1 MPGPEVQLPFNFTPR
16 DYQVPVWEAF
26 DRGIRRIIWVA
37 HRRAGKDKN
46 CFNMLARG
54 TQLRVGTYFYFLPT
68 FTQARR
74 VIWNGMDYNG
84 FRFINHIPRDLWDGK
99 PNETDMRIRLK
110 NGSVF
115 QLVGSDNIDNIV
127 GTNPVGCVF
136 SEFSLQDPA
145 GWDFIRPILRENDGW
160 AIFNGTPRGKAN
172 HLFKMHEMAK
182 TNPDWFT
189 LRQSITDTGVLN
201 EEDIQAERDSGMSEE
216 LIQQE
221 YFCSFEGGLEGAIY
235 VNQMNKVRADG
246 RVCKVPHNEELPVNT
261 AWDLGL
267 DKTSIIFFQ
276 SLQSG
281 MINIID
287 YHEST
292 SEALS
297 YYVNVIK
304 DKERELGYNYKDHIA
319 PWDIVKKEYVA
330 EGHSRLRLAAS
341 LGLIFRKTPK
351 LSIDDGV
358 NAVQMLLS
366 RCNFD
371 EEKTRRLVEALYE
384 YRRKQDRVTKEY
396 LALPVHNWAS
406 HAADAMRTL
415 AVGRRNAHYEE
426 SAPERYTKKYRSGR
440 SNGETWMSA

>member
-1 MPGPEVQLPFNFTPR
+1 MAGPEIELPFNFTPR
-16 DYQVPVWEAF
+16 DYQVPIWEAF
-26 DRGIRRIIWVA
+26 DRGLRRFIWVA

-46 CFNMLARG
+46 CFNLLARA

-127 GTNPVGCVF
+127 GTNPIGCVF

-160 AIFNGTPRGKAN
+160 AMFNGTPRGKAN
-172 HLFKMHEMAK
+172 HLYRMYQMAK
-182 TNPDWFT
+182 DNDDWFAM
-189 LRQSITDTGVLN
+189 RQGIDDTGVLN
-201 EEDIQAERDSGMSEE
+201 DDDIQAERDAGMSEE

-221 YFCSFEGGLEGAIY
+221 FYCSFEGGLEGAIY
-235 VNQMNKVRADG
+235 VNQMNKARADG
-246 RVCKVPHNEELPVNT
+246 RVCKVPHNEEHVVHT
-261 AWDLGL
+261 AWDMGM
-267 DKTSIIFFQ
+267 DKTAIIFFQ
-276 SLQSG
+276 LPPNG
-281 MINIID
+281 TVNIID

-292 SEALS
+292 SEPLS
-297 YYVNVIK
+297 YYVTVLR
-304 DKERELGYNYKDHIA
+304 DKTAEFGYVYKDHIA
-319 PWDIVKKEYVA
+319 PWDVVKREYG
-330 EGHSRLRLAAS
+330 EGRSRLKQAAQ
-341 LGLIFRKTPK
+341 LGLVFKKTPK

-358 NAVQMLLS
+358 NAVQMMLA
-366 RCNFD
+366 RCMFD
-371 EEKTRRLVEALYE
+371 AERCDRLVEALYA

-396 LALPVHNWAS
+396 LATPVHNWAS
-406 HAADAMRTL
+406 HPADAMRVL
-415 AVGRRNAHYEE
+415 ALGRRNASYDEA
-426 SAPERYTKKYRSGR
+426 APERYTTKQRSSR
-440 SNGETWMSA
+440 FNGTSWMSA